1 MSDDLF
7 RPPLHV
13 GIFVGYPGSG
23 GNRSGMSFPDLQIP
37 VPARVRRAPSVENL
51 GNLFLSEP
59 DLYLGSLGIQNIDA
73 EVAAALKE
81 AVTCFRHELF
91 TAAVA
96 MLGKASEGAWIG
108 LGASLLASVPPP
120 QSTSVKKQRDA
131 LEDPMMGTMKKIQ
144 AVIQLYER
152 HDLFSVVYSVSDI
165 KPPELRG
172 VQVWSDQV
180 RDSRNTIHFGVAP
193 ATPNTYE
200 KVAALLLGVAL
211 NLKVS
216 YLVKAAA
223 DAHPVL
229 RVRSLI
235 RVDA

>member
-1 MSDDLF
+1 
-7 RPPLHV
+7 
-13 GIFVGYPGSG
+13 
-23 GNRSGMSFPDLQIP
+23 
-37 VPARVRRAPSVENL
+37 
-51 GNLFLSEP
+51 
-59 DLYLGSLGIQNIDA
+59 
-73 EVAAALKE
+73 
-81 AVTCFRHELF
+81 
-91 TAAVA
+91 
-96 MLGKASEGAWIG
+96 
-108 LGASLLASVPPP
+108 
-120 QSTSVKKQRDA
+120 
-131 LEDPMMGTMKKIQ
+131 MMGTMKKIQ

-180 RDSRNTIHFGVAP
+180 RDSRDTIHFGVAP

-223 DAHPVL
+223 DAHPA
-229 RVRSLI
+229 SGSGP
-235 RVDA
+235 